1 MTALILV
8 PVIPRLLEDSRK
20 QMESWGSAGTFD
32 PFDKV
37 YEVGEMLHFIAL
49 INGDFWLSKTA
60 CVSAYHAQPI
70 FYGNFR

>member
-8 PVIPRLLEDSRK
+8 LVIPRLLEDSRK

-37 YEVGEMLHFIAL
+37 YEVGECCISTPPC
-49 INGDFWLSKTA
+49 ID
-60 CVSAYHAQPI
+60 
-70 FYGNFR
+70 